1 MFDRAAALLK
11 MPPGLA
17 EHIKQCNSVFQ
28 VRFPVLVRGEYRTF
42 IGWRATHS
50 EHRLPA
56 KGGIRFSPNVTQADI
71 EAMAALMTY
80 KCAIVDVPFGGSKRR
95 PLHRPQE
102 YNEEELERI
111 TRRFAR
117 ELANKGYISP
127 AQNVPG
133 PDLGTGPR
141 EMVWIMDTYRTLF
154 PDDINAIACVTG
166 KPLTQGGIV
175 GRVEAT
181 GRGVVYALA
190 GVFPPPRRCRPSRP
204 LGRARGKA
212 CDRSGFGERRV
223 SRRRSFLDEED
234 DAKIVAIIEQDG
246 ALVDE
251 RGLPVEKV
259 AQHFRETGSI
269 KGFSGA
275 EYVEDG
281 RTASSRR
288 IAIS

>member
-1 MFDRAAALLK
+1 
-11 MPPGLA
+11 
-17 EHIKQCNSVFQ
+17 
-28 VRFPVLVRGEYRTF
+28 
-42 IGWRATHS
+42 
-50 EHRLPA
+50 
-56 KGGIRFSPNVTQADI
+56 
-71 EAMAALMTY
+71 MTY
-80 KCAIVDVPFGGSKRR
+80 KCAIADVPFGGSKGGLCID
-95 PLHRPQE
+95 PSE

-117 ELANKGYISP
+117 ELAYKGYISP

-154 PDDINAIACVTG
+154 PNDINAIACVTG

-181 GRGVVYALA
+181 GRGVVYALREFFRHPEDVA
-190 GVFPPPRRCRPSRP
+190 
-204 LGRARGKA
+204 
-212 CDRSGFGERRV
+212 RSGLSGGLGGKRAIV
-223 SRRRSFLDEED
+223 QGLGNVGYHVAKFLDEED
-234 DAKIVAIIEQDG
+234 DAKIVAIIEKDG

-275 EYVEDG
+275 QYVEDG
-281 RTASSRR
+281 RSVLEADCDILIPAAVEGQITMENAPRIKARLIVEAANGPVTYEADDYLRERASPSSPTPTPTP
-288 IAIS
+288 AA